1 MKNLEAYFKE
11 IKKQYPKTMSKDQLY
26 RVAHISKATALY
38 LLQSGAIP
46 CKDTGKK
53 TRRYTIKTDDVIEY
67 LRQREICPEK
77 YKASEGWYAGT
88 AGAKKAIAP
97 SCWITLTP
105 EQTKKFELF
114 FEAEMKEMAD
124 LITIEELAVF
134 AGYKSTSVVN
144 WCSSKKMKAFKIG
157 GKYFIPKEC
166 AIKYLASAAMC
177 RNPQQS
183 YRYKLFV
190 TEFRK
195 QYNIKS

>member
-1 MKNLEAYFKE
+1 MK
-11 IKKQYPKTMSKDQLY
+11 
-26 RVAHISKATALY
+26 
-38 LLQSGAIP
+38 
-46 CKDTGKK
+46 
-53 TRRYTIKTDDVIEY
+53 
-67 LRQREICPEK
+67 
-77 YKASEGWYAGT
+77 
-88 AGAKKAIAP
+88 
-97 SCWITLTP
+97 LTP
-105 EQTKKFELF
+105 EQTKQFELF

>member
-1 MKNLEAYFKE
+1 MKNLEAHFKE

-46 CKDTGKK
+46 
-53 TRRYTIKTDDVIEY
+53 
-67 LRQREICPEK
+67 

-88 AGAKKAIAP
+88 AGAKKTIAP

>member
-1 MKNLEAYFKE
+1 
-11 IKKQYPKTMSKDQLY
+11 
-26 RVAHISKATALY
+26 
-38 LLQSGAIP
+38 
-46 CKDTGKK
+46 
-53 TRRYTIKTDDVIEY
+53 
-67 LRQREICPEK
+67 
-77 YKASEGWYAGT
+77 
-88 AGAKKAIAP
+88 
-97 SCWITLTP
+97 
-105 EQTKKFELF
+105 
-114 FEAEMKEMAD
+114 MKEMAD

-190 TEFRK
+190 TEFIK